1 MQQLIFNYNIQDQK
15 SQIPQQ
21 VQDHNIQ
28 PLQISQV
35 MNLKSQNLP
44 INMPFNNSNKE
55 KVPMF

>member
-1 MQQLIFNYNIQDQK
+1 MQQLIFNYNIQDQQ
-15 SQIPQQ
+15 SQIPQVQ
-21 VQDHNIQ
+21 VYNIQ
-28 PLQISQV
+28 PLQISLV